1 MASASSGGSGSSPTP
16 APGAV
21 ANAPST
27 YTLFYSNA
35 TLQTYTAD
43 QLLALF
49 GINIQTIDIVVLN
62 YQSFYPVVETPITA
76 DTGLYIATPVYTVDG
91 EIANQTWVYTARPLA
106 TAQSYATSEVKATAN
121 QEIANI
127 VAISGYS
134 AEVLSAAG
142 AALEVDRPA
151 IYQTV
156 IAEQQ
161 VVSDNLAVQV
171 EAIANATTVDEVNSV
186 VTPPYGIFV
195 SGRGGAGPLDMN
207 PSYFSE
213 LNNLPP
219 GIGEAQLEIYI
230 PGTNTVIPY
239 DDGLPSPYYFDSAGN
254 CYTGTDFRTTFRI
267 AATGEVLGT
276 VIPAFGANA
285 PIPWTYNPV
294 IPAASGGGGSSSSA
308 K

>member
-1 MASASSGGSGSSPTP
+1 MLG
-16 APGAV
+16 
-21 ANAPST
+21 
-27 YTLFYSNA
+27 
-35 TLQTYTAD
+35 
-43 QLLALF
+43 LF
-49 GINIQTIDIVVLN
+49 GVDIQTVDIEVLN

-76 DTGLYIATPVYTVDG
+76 DTGLYIATPVYTVNGD
-91 EIANQTWVYTARPLA
+91 IADETWTYTARPLPTAQDYA
-106 TAQSYATSEVKATAN
+106 TAEVKATAN
-121 QEIANI
+121 QQIADI

-134 AEVLSAAG
+134 AETLAAAG

-151 IYQTV
+151 TYQTV

-161 VVSDNLAVQV
+161 VVSDQLALDVA
-171 EAIANATTVDEVNSV
+171 AIAAATTVDEVNSV

-207 PSYFSE
+207 HSYFSE

-230 PGTNTVIPY
+230 PGTGTVIPY

-254 CYTGTDFRTTFRI
+254 CYTGTDYRTTFRI
-267 AATGEVLGT
+267 AATGQVLGT
-276 VIPAFGANA
+276 VTPAFGANV

-294 IPAASGGGGSSSSA
+294 IPSLGGGSSSSA
-308 K
+308 F